1 MSAQRSPYRVGE
13 TPVEH
18 RGRER
23 GSGSKRE

>member
-23 GSGSKRE
+23 GRGGKRE